1 MIIMLQSASDVDG
14 VGGDD
19 DHDDDGED
27 GNLIGAD
34 VVIVKDTIFPR
45 IFAFHY
51 WASWIPDQDG
61 DGLCFEAMTWHFDE
75 LIILLE

>member
-14 VGGDD
+14 IGGDD
-19 DHDDDGED
+19 DHDGED

-34 VVIVKDTIFPR
+34 VVIVKDTIFPG

>member
-27 GNLIGAD
+27 GDLIGWMD
-34 VVIVKDTIFPR
+34 GFLFTIDC
-45 IFAFHY
+45 
-51 WASWIPDQDG
+51 S
-61 DGLCFEAMTWHFDE
+61 
-75 LIILLE
+75 

>member
-19 DHDDDGED
+19 DHDGED

-34 VVIVKDTIFPR
+34 VVIVKDTIFPG

-51 WASWIPDQDG
+51 WAS
-61 DGLCFEAMTWHFDE
+61 
-75 LIILLE
+75 

>member
-27 GNLIGAD
+27 GDLIGAD
-34 VVIVKDTIFPR
+34 VVIVKDTIFPG

-51 WASWIPDQDG
+51 WASRVPDQDG
-61 DGLCFEAMTWHFDE
+61 DSLCFETMTWHFDE
-75 LIILLE
+75 LIILSS

>member
-1 MIIMLQSASDVDG
+1 MIITLQSASDVDG

-27 GNLIGAD
+27 GDLIGAD

-51 WASWIPDQDG
+51 WAS
-61 DGLCFEAMTWHFDE
+61 
-75 LIILLE
+75 

>member
-19 DHDDDGED
+19 DDHGEND
-27 GNLIGAD
+27 NLIGAD
-34 VVIVKDTIFPR
+34 VVIVKDTIFPG

-51 WASWIPDQDG
+51 WAS
-61 DGLCFEAMTWHFDE
+61 
-75 LIILLE
+75 

>member
-19 DHDDDGED
+19 DGED
-27 GNLIGAD
+27 GDLIGAD

-51 WASWIPDQDG
+51 WAS
-61 DGLCFEAMTWHFDE
+61 
-75 LIILLE
+75 

>member
-14 VGGDD
+14 VGGVDD
-19 DHDDDGED
+19 DHGEND
-27 GNLIGAD
+27 NLIGAD
-34 VVIVKDTIFPR
+34 VVIVKDTIFPG

-51 WASWIPDQDG
+51 WASRVPDQDG
-61 DGLCFEAMTWHFDE
+61 DGLYFEAMTWHFDE

>member
-19 DHDDDGED
+19 DDDGED

-34 VVIVKDTIFPR
+34 VVIVKDTIFSG

-51 WASWIPDQDG
+51 WASRVPDQDG
-61 DGLCFEAMTWHFDE
+61 DGLYFEAMTWHFDE